1 MNPIIADLFRAFLY
15 ILLVAIIARAL
26 LSWFPISRTNP
37 FVRLVHQ
44 ITDPLIDPVR
54 RIMPRTGMIDLSP
67 MIVVILL
74 WLMIMVVGR
83 VSN

>member
-1 MNPIIADLFRAFLY
+1 MNPVIADLFRAFLY
-15 ILLVAIIARAL
+15 ILIVAIIARAL
-26 LSWFPISRTNP
+26 LSWFPISRANP

-54 RIMPRTGMIDLSP
+54 RVMPRTGMIGLSP
-67 MIVVILL
+67 MLVIVVL
-74 WLMIMVVGR
+74 WLMIWVVNR

>member
-1 MNPIIADLFRAFLY
+1 MNPVIADLFRAFLY

>member
-1 MNPIIADLFRAFLY
+1 MNPVIADLFRAFLY
-15 ILLVAIIARAL
+15 ILLIAIVARAL